1 MNYRKF
7 TSLLLGLFFFINTS
21 NAQFELKV
29 NVINSNDSIAFFRGV
44 VFDEKNFIPKD
55 TINLF
60 RGTKLIKYKKAS
72 VGGIYFLYFPKSKQK
87 IYFILENNDKINLI
101 FNDSN
106 YLNSITTNSIQNEK
120 FFSYQKLQSSLLYVD
135 SAFELQIKKGKKFN
149 MAQKA
154 AFFESKNKKLDE
166 ARIAIMKTINPSST
180 LYLYFDALNKLD
192 ASIPNKKKYYER
204 EKFIHSIDINNPKLL
219 FTPILKQTII
229 EYLSYYPLEA
239 DSIVKGVDTL
249 MKMID
254 CKGKIYP
261 FIFDQLQKILKNR
274 YIKNN
279 TKYYV
284 YFLNKY
290 VQENKCDFLEHN
302 NKKQLL
308 DELNKLKSLTNRDTS
323 ENIILKDTN
332 GISQSMQNFAK
343 LNDYTL
349 IIFFDPNCEHC
360 KVEVP
365 KMDSIVKLLE
375 YQFVKKIGKYAICN
389 DHFFIY
395 IS

>member
-274 YIKNN
+274 DIKNN
-279 TKYYV
+279 TKSYV
-284 YFLNKY
+284 YFLNK
-290 VQENKCDFLEHN
+290 
-302 NKKQLL
+302 
-308 DELNKLKSLTNRDTS
+308 
-323 ENIILKDTN
+323 
-332 GISQSMQNFAK
+332 
-343 LNDYTL
+343 
-349 IIFFDPNCEHC
+349 
-360 KVEVP
+360 
-365 KMDSIVKLLE
+365 
-375 YQFVKKIGKYAICN
+375 
-389 DHFFIY
+389 
-395 IS
+395 